1 MTCQNCGTNFEGN
14 FCPVCGT
21 PRTASANNPAQPQY
35 PPVQPSDRNADYDQ
49 PITRKWWFWVL
60 IGVTLVSLF
69 ITSQMLAPGQDSGD
83 DHRGEALAVGQQ
95 ADSNE
100 QPAAPTK
107 DGSVPPANNDSSNS
121 FSSATTGALPSIQ
134 ETVLLDQGGIR
145 ATATGLDSDGN
156 GPMINVLLENDTDRS
171 VTFQTLRVSINGIM
185 FSPAFFSEVAAGK
198 KSNDVISFY
207 QGDLDSFGITSIQTI
222 ELTIEALDTNSW
234 DSLAVSDVIT
244 LNTDAPKATQAVDQS
259 GTPALNQDGLEIV
272 VRGVEIQDSDWGP
285 EIMLYLNNQTG
296 QDITVQLDDFSIN
309 GYMINPIFSC
319 DVADGK
325 LAYNSIYLDAEELK
339 SNGIDR
345 IDSITCSFV
354 VCDPNTWDTFFE
366 SEPVTIQIPN

>member
-21 PRTASANNPAQPQY
+21 PRAASANPAQPQY
-35 PPVQPSDRNADYDQ
+35 PPVQPSDINADYDQ

-69 ITSQMLAPGQDSGD
+69 ITSQMLAPGQASDAD
-83 DHRGEALAVGQQ
+83 QNGETLKIEQQ
-95 ADSNE
+95 ADPAE
-100 QPAAPTK
+100 EPAAQ
-107 DGSVPPANNDSSNS
+107 DESAYVPPTGPEFSNPFGSASS
-121 FSSATTGALPSIQ
+121 GALPSIQ
-134 ETVLLDQGGIR
+134 ETVLLDQDGIR

-171 VTFQTLRVSINGIM
+171 VTLQTLRVSINGIM

-207 QGDLDSFGITSIQTI
+207 QSDLDSFGITSIQTI
-222 ELTIEALDTNSW
+222 ELTIEALETNSW
-234 DSLAVSDVIT
+234 DSLAVGDDIT
-244 LNTDAPKATQAVDQS
+244 LNTDAPKATQAIDRS
-259 GTPALNQDGLEIV
+259 GTPALNQDGLEVV
-272 VRGVEIQDSDWGP
+272 VRGTKIQDSDWGP

-296 QDITVQLDDFSIN
+296 QNITVQLDDFSIN

-339 SNGIDR
+339 NNGIDH

-354 VCDPNTWDTFFE
+354 VCDPNTWDTIFE